1 MDAVLSITSPNIYLT
16 QQQTWP
22 RRKRFWPGAWS
33 KRAVSK
39 WSLPSNFLELPTL
52 PSLFPLQWSLVWV
65 KQTAASV
72 PCMSYC
78 IIREEI
84 FCQWSSVIELS
95 YVIKTLLQNKAFYST
110 SRNNPEIHFLP
121 KNRFLSTTYNLQRK
135 NIYIYHAR
143 KIKWWSS

>member
-95 YVIKTLLQNKAFYST
+95 YVIKTLLQNKAHFILPAEIIQKFIFSQKTDFYQQHIT
-110 SRNNPEIHFLP
+110 FKE
-121 KNRFLSTTYNLQRK
+121 K
-135 NIYIYHAR
+135 NIYIPC
-143 KIKWWSS
+143 S